1 MTSENKTQSIHSWVN
16 IDPAN
21 YGWIVSYSTK
31 PPRIDPHNLDAS
43 IAYLEMWRSDMAKH
57 SAKFVGTKYP
67 SLSRCDCCGAHM
79 IYGNIFSHTSGEW
92 VKLGETCADNVELH
106 DSRRDLAQK
115 RLRDRAK
122 SERDS
127 QKRLEARRITRRE
140 LIEELKGSLEFRV
153 AFKIRKRNEFIYD
166 LLWKRIQGY
175 KWTDRQEEA
184 FYEAAEKQVAF
195 HDKKQIELDEREAKL
210 ATAPN
215 LTESRQS
222 ITGKVVGK
230 KWKSDDWGCTLK
242 IIVEL
247 SDGNRVWGTAPAK
260 VLETIDEE
268 DGVKVTFTAAV
279 TPSDNDPHF
288 GFFKRPT
295 KASLIY

>member
-1 MTSENKTQSIHSWVN
+1 
-16 IDPAN
+16 
-21 YGWIVSYSTK
+21 
-31 PPRIDPHNLDAS
+31 
-43 IAYLEMWRSDMAKH
+43 
-57 SAKFVGTKYP
+57 
-67 SLSRCDCCGAHM
+67 M
-79 IYGNIFSHTSGEW
+79 IYGNIFNHDSGDL
-92 VKLGETCADNVELH
+92 VKLGETCADNVEFH
-106 DSRRDLAQK
+106 DSKRDLAQK

-122 SERDS
+122 ADRDS

-140 LIEELKGSLEFRV
+140 MINELKTNPEFRE
-153 AFKIRKRNEFIYD
+153 AFKIRKRNDFIYD

-175 KWTDRQEEA
+175 KWTERQEEA
-184 FYEAAEKQVAF
+184 FYEAAKKQVEF
-195 HDKKQIELDEREAKL
+195 YDKKQIELNEREAKL

-215 LTESRQS
+215 LTEGKQS
-222 ITGKVVGK
+222 ITGKVIGK

-268 DGVKVTFTAAV
+268 DGVKVTFTASVIA
-279 TPSDNDPHF
+279 SDNDPHF

-295 KASLIY
+295 KASLI